1 MNCSQIKQKIPLW
14 LDGELETT
22 EAGLIEDHVK
32 SCQSCHDEMN
42 FWQELG
48 ATLREDLGE
57 IKAPPG
63 FTTAVMA
70 QLSRQQSNGLGRFVA
85 SWKRNLAVAATFL
98 LMAAGSIGAYMQ
110 MGGNIAWH
118 VANVDNTQ
126 PGNVSPKDP
135 SPANDID
142 TPDTLPVE
150 PNDQSDSEGL
160 DNQSA
165 SNKQGDN
172 GVEQNAT
179 QQEPAEGDNNT
190 SGTAQTENN
199 TLTPI
204 DTPEQYALLSTE
216 QDRVID
222 RTLVR
227 IKVEDLNA
235 SHKQALYFI
244 NNSNAEYEVLGSES
258 TPGGSQETLKVV
270 VSNNLSGKL
279 QGELKTLGQVLTADT
294 QRDDLN
300 NRYNEKV
307 EQYRSLQ
314 SQAQA
319 TESVEE
325 FKQLQVKIAGIEAQ
339 LKAWDREANTDTII
353 LWLEN

>member
-1 MNCSQIKQKIPLW
+1 VDCSQVKQKIPLW
-14 LDGELETT
+14 LDGEIETT
-22 EAGLIEDHVK
+22 EAELIEAHVK
-32 SCQSCHDEMN
+32 SCRNCQDEME

-48 ATLREDLGE
+48 DTLREDLGE

-63 FTTAVMA
+63 FTTTVMA
-70 QLSRQQSNGLGRFVA
+70 QLSRQQSNGLGRFIA
-85 SWKRNLAVAATFL
+85 GWKRNLAVAATFL
-98 LMAAGSIGAYMQ
+98 LMAAGSVGAYMQ

-118 VANVDNTQ
+118 VASGDNTQ
-126 PGNVSPKDP
+126 PGHVSPKYP

-150 PNDQSDSEGL
+150 PNDQSDSEGS
-160 DNQSA
+160 DKQPA
-165 SNKQGDN
+165 SGEQGDN
-172 GVEQNAT
+172 AVELNTT
-179 QQEPAEGDNNT
+179 QPEPAVSDDNK

-199 TLTPI
+199 TQIPI

-222 RTLVR
+222 STLVR

-235 SHKQALYFI
+235 AHKQALSFI
-244 NNSNAEYEVLGSES
+244 NNSGAQYEVLGSES
-258 TPGGSQETLKVV
+258 TSDGGQETLKVV
-270 VSNNLSGKL
+270 INSKLSSKL
-279 QGELKTLGQVLTADT
+279 QKELKTLGQVLTTDT

-300 NRYNEKV
+300 SRYNEKV

-314 SQAQA
+314 AQAQA
-319 TESVEE
+319 TEIVEE
-325 FKQLQVKIAGIEAQ
+325 LKQLQVKMAGIEEQ
-339 LKAWDREANTDTII
+339 LRAWEREANTDTII